1 MYQRVYGKTRD
12 ELFGAYYEDTGMMLR
27 QDIPYADWKAF
38 VYWLF
43 KLRLKRQDKAR
54 VASDTRKGLAQLT
67 RMELQ
72 VSERRHGAR
81 LNEADFAERYTTTES
96 VAAPSRG

>member
-1 MYQRVYGKTRD
+1 
-12 ELFGAYYEDTGMMLR
+12 
-27 QDIPYADWKAF
+27 
-38 VYWLF
+38 
-43 KLRLKRQDKAR
+43 
-54 VASDTRKGLAQLT
+54 
-67 RMELQ
+67 MELQ